1 MNNTLISLYNGFL
14 EYSLVRNVYD
24 PLINEEFDNLYCYP
38 GDVKIKILGQHYYQ
52 AIESFIKYLLFKN
65 NCSTKV
71 NNHDLNLMYNDLPEN
86 IKRNLNIKLPSKEFY
101 NGLRF
106 FGYLQN
112 QYISKLPY
120 IENFEPEDIKNL
132 ESLEKILDYIKF
144 NYNEDYNN
152 VLKLVKYN

>member
-1 MNNTLISLYNGFL
+1 
-14 EYSLVRNVYD
+14 
-24 PLINEEFDNLYCYP
+24 
-38 GDVKIKILGQHYYQ
+38 
-52 AIESFIKYLLFKN
+52 
-65 NCSTKV
+65 
-71 NNHDLNLMYNDLPEN
+71 MYNDLPEN

>member
-1 MNNTLISLYNGFL
+1 
-14 EYSLVRNVYD
+14 
-24 PLINEEFDNLYCYP
+24 
-38 GDVKIKILGQHYYQ
+38 
-52 AIESFIKYLLFKN
+52 
-65 NCSTKV
+65 
-71 NNHDLNLMYNDLPEN
+71 MYNDLPEN

-112 QYISKLPY
+112 QYISKLPH